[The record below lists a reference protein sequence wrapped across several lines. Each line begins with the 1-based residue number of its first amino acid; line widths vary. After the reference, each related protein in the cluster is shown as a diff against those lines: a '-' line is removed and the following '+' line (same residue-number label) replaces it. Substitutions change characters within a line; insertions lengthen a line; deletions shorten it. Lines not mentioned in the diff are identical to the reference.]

1 MFPSRLGQSHLV
13 RFPFDKVPQKKKK
26 KKKKKK
32 ERGNGI
38 FEISKNQDTQVI
50 CKHYAVGWPGA
61 QPWGEQ
67 NGNEPLL
74 LHKPR
79 DCESFPFH
87 LKETETAAIRA
98 KRIERRVAKC

>member
-13 RFPFDKVPQKKKK
+13 RFPFDKVPQ

-50 CKHYAVGWPGA
+50 CKHYAVGWPA
-61 QPWGEQ
+61 QSWGEQ

-87 LKETETAAIRA
+87 LKETERAAMQA
-98 KRIERRVAKC
+98 QRIERRVAKC